1 MLVKGHQVA
10 IVNILRVEQHGHH
23 FTQDIFS
30 VFCNK
35 SLIILIQNPPSSNI
49 SEGRIDNKSA
59 YR

>member
-1 MLVKGHQVA
+1 MA
-10 IVNILRVEQHGHH
+10 IILL
-23 FTQDIFS
+23 S